1 MRKILD
7 GLIVLGLLVS
17 LIVAGCRVLPDLL
30 PRLTSPSQPTPAPAP
45 TPIIPR
51 KPWLPWRE
59 VPSGLIEI
67 VKEDLPFGSW
77 SLRYERP
84 MTAERWNSGD
94 FDWARSPAEA
104 KVGGSVSPDGQEEIQ
119 CDLPGGLHM
128 RNTGGIGPRG
138 PGSGAGLC
146 VFTSIE
152 HSAIHQNVPELL
164 GFQKWMT
171 TRPGGGYP
179 EKVDKMISAFCKE
192 KGVPVPRYL
201 QVEGG
206 DMEILKLAC
215 KTGRMPGVT
224 YCWSPTGRYGGSKIA
239 HMVNTPHASDEWVCV
254 LDNNYPGEDRYEWMS
269 WSEFRKTF
277 MGNGGGWAVILLS
290 PGPPPVPTN

>member
-1 MRKILD
+1 MKKFLGVLLII
-7 GLIVLGLLVS
+7 GLTYAVLTIGGQCLF
-17 LIVAGCRVLPDLL
+17 R
-30 PRLTSPSQPTPAPAP
+30 RFTPALPPVPVVPSPVPEPAP
-45 TPIIPR
+45 RRPI
-51 KPWLPWRE
+51 LPWR
-59 VPSGLIEI
+59 
-67 VKEDLPFGSW
+67 
-77 SLRYERP
+77 
-84 MTAERWNSGD
+84 
-94 FDWARSPAEA
+94 EA
-104 KVGGSVSPDGQEEIQ
+104 KVGGPISPDGQEEIQ
-119 CDLPGGLHM
+119 CDLPGELHK

-171 TRPGGGYP
+171 HRPGGGYP
-179 EKVDKMISAFCKE
+179 EKVDKMVSVFCKE
-192 KGVPVPRYL
+192 RGVPVPRYL

-224 YCWSPTGRYGGSKIA
+224 YCWSPTGRYSGKYIA
-239 HMVNTPHASDEWVCV
+239 HMVNIVHASDEWACV

-277 MGNGGGWAVILLS
+277 MGNGGGWAVILLP
-290 PGPPPVPTN
+290 PGPPPAPTN